1 MVQFSRGPADK
12 THVVRFSETEPA
24 APPAAD
30 DLKRK
35 ALHSLGELPPFSA
48 VLTRLLAS
56 LAGENVSFSK
66 LGDLI
71 EKDTVVAANLL
82 HLVNSA
88 MYARRGTINS
98 VRHALSLL
106 GLEKVRNA
114 VLGMSIT
121 RMWSKARM
129 PASWSMA
136 RFNLHSA
143 SAAIMSDLLAQR
155 LEVAYPEGAFAA
167 GLLHDVGR
175 LILALALPDHYARIE
190 LLHATGRPRLDCEME
205 VVGFTHPM
213 LSADALACWNLP
225 AEIRVAVLDHH
236 NPSGDL
242 ELSRLLDAA
251 NHYVNSTGAAI
262 TAGDTEWS
270 DPSLID
276 TLGLD
281 DGIGA
286 VVSEFAAEYAAMSAF
301 FR

>member
-1 MVQFSRGPADK
+1 MAKPQ
-12 THVVRFSETEPA
+12 
-24 APPAAD
+24 AD

-35 ALHSLGELPPFSA
+35 ALRSLSELPPFSA
-48 VLTRLLAS
+48 VLNRLLAS

-71 EKDTVVAANLL
+71 EKDTVVAGNLL

-88 MYARRGTINS
+88 LYARRGTINS

-136 RFNLHSA
+136 HFNMHSA
-143 SAAIMSDLLAQR
+143 STAILSDLLAQR
-155 LEVAYPEGAFAA
+155 LPVDYPEGAFAA

-175 LILALALPDHYARIE
+175 LIIALALPDEYARVE

-205 VVGFTHPM
+205 VLGFTHPV
-213 LSADALACWNLP
+213 LSADALTCWNLP
-225 AEIRVAVLDHH
+225 AQIRVAVLDHH
-236 NPSGDL
+236 APPGDM
-242 ELSRLLDAA
+242 ELSRVLDAA
-251 NHYVNSTGAAI
+251 NHYVNSTGASI
-262 TAGDTEWS
+262 VAGDPEWRDATLVES
-270 DPSLID
+270 
-276 TLGLD
+276 LGLN
-281 DGIGA
+281 DGAGA
-286 VVSEFAAEYAAMSAF
+286 VLTEFAAEYGAMSAF